1 MSGGPQGVRARVL
14 AHLERTGR
22 YPRWVLWVALTGM
35 FATTFPVTI
44 LVVSLGD
51 IAKDL
56 HTSETVLAWVLTAP
70 MLASAVALPVLGK
83 MGDLY
88 GQRRVFIV
96 GFAGA
101 TIAAL
106 LTAAAW
112 NPGSLI
118 GFRTLAL
125 TIGAATQPTSMA
137 LVISVYPPHERV
149 KALGWWSL
157 VAAGG
162 PSVGLVIGGPLIEW
176 VGWRPLFLIQAVLG
190 FAVLTAAFVVL
201 KEVRKHEP
209 VKFDVSGSAAL
220 TVGAGA
226 LLVLLSQGPD
236 WGWTHPALVA
246 CWFLAPIGMWTF
258 VRVERTARAP
268 LMPLHYFNRRNFTM
282 SQVCSLFMGAA
293 YMGGFVLSPLLTRFV
308 LHYTLSATALV
319 MVLRPLTFSLSSPL
333 GARLA
338 MRVGE
343 RTNSVVGTAMMTA
356 AMVSFAF
363 SALQASLA
371 WMVIGL
377 VLQGV
382 GNGVARPSLT
392 AVLTNAVDEKDVG
405 IASAS
410 NRMLHQIGASFGI
423 AVLTAVYG
431 GSRLPAAFARA
442 HLVGAVF
449 GALAVVAAAFVVS
462 YRRPRTR
469 DEDDAEVGIE
479 SIAADVP

>member
-1 MSGGPQGVRARVL
+1 MSGALAGFRSRLESGPNYR
-14 AHLERTGR
+14 
-22 YPRWVLWVALTGM
+22 RWVLITALTGM

-51 IAKDL
+51 IARDFG
-56 HTSETVLAWVLTAP
+56 TSETVLAWVISAP
-70 MLASAVALPVLGK
+70 MLASAVALPILGK

-88 GQRRVFIV
+88 GQRRVYIL

-101 TIAAL
+101 TLAAV
-106 LTAAAW
+106 LTALAW
-112 NPGSLI
+112 DPGALI

-125 TIGAATQPTSMA
+125 VIGAATQPTSMA
-137 LVISVYPPHERV
+137 LVVNVYLANERV

-162 PSVGLVIGGPLIEW
+162 PSVGLVIGGPIIDA
-176 VGWRPLFLIQAVLG
+176 VGWRPLFLIQAVMG
-190 FAVLTAAFVVL
+190 AVVLAASFVVL

-209 VKFDVSGSAAL
+209 VRFDVMGSAAL
-220 TVGAGA
+220 TLGTGG

-236 WGWTHPALVA
+236 WGWTHPALLVCA
-246 CWFLAPIGMWTF
+246 ALAPIGLYWF
-258 VRVERTARAP
+258 YRVEQSAIAP
-268 LMPLHYFNRRNFTM
+268 LMPLHYFNRRNFTA
-282 SQVCSLFMGAA
+282 SQICGLFMGGA

-308 LHYTLSATALV
+308 LGYSLSQTAAM

-343 RTNSVVGTAMMTA
+343 RTNALIGTAMMTA

-363 SALQASLA
+363 SALQASVVL
-371 WMVIGL
+371 VIVGL

-392 AVLTNAVDEKDVG
+392 ASLTNAVDEKDMGV
-405 IASAS
+405 ASAS

-423 AVLTAVYG
+423 AVLTAIYG
-431 GSRLPAAFARA
+431 GSGEGTAFARA
-442 HLVGAVF
+442 HFVGAVF
-449 GALAVVAAAFVVS
+449 GALSVVAAAFVIS
-462 YRRPRTR
+462 ERRERHEAKP
-469 DEDDAEVGIE
+469 D
-479 SIAADVP
+479 ADVLEVAPTG

>member
-1 MSGGPQGVRARVL
+1 MSAAL
-14 AHLERTGR
+14 ASFRSRLEGSPNYR
-22 YPRWVLWVALTGM
+22 RWVLVTALTGM

-51 IAKDL
+51 ISQDL
-56 HTSETVLAWVLTAP
+56 NTTETVLAWVISAP
-70 MLASAVALPVLGK
+70 MLASAVALPILGK

-88 GQRRVFIV
+88 GQRRVFIL

-101 TIAAL
+101 TTAAV
-106 LTAAAW
+106 LTALSW

-125 TIGAATQPTSMA
+125 VIGAATQPTSMA
-137 LVISVYPPHERV
+137 IVISVYPPTERV

-162 PSVGLVIGGPLIEW
+162 PSVGLVIGGPLIDW
-176 VGWRPLFLIQAVLG
+176 VGWRPLFLIQAVMG
-190 FAVLTAAFVVL
+190 FAVLAAAILVL
-201 KEVRKHEP
+201 KEIRKHEP
-209 VKFDVSGSAAL
+209 VRFDVAGSAAL
-220 TVGAGA
+220 TLGAGA

-236 WGWTHPALVA
+236 WGWTHPALMA
-246 CWFLAPIGMWTF
+246 CAVLAPIGLVWF
-258 VRVERTARAP
+258 YRVERAAAAP
-268 LMPLHYFNRRNFTM
+268 LLPLHYFRRRNFTA
-282 SQVCSLFMGAA
+282 SQLCGLFMGGA

-308 LHYTLSATALV
+308 LGYSLAQTALI
-319 MVLRPLTFSLSSPL
+319 MVLRPLTFSVSSPI

-343 RTNSVVGTAMMTA
+343 RTNAIVGTVMMTA

-371 WMVIGL
+371 FMIAGL

-392 AVLTNAVDEKDVG
+392 ASLTNAVDEKDVG

-423 AVLTAVYG
+423 AVLTAIYG
-431 GSRLPAAFARA
+431 GSRLGPAFARA

-449 GALAVVAAAFVVS
+449 GALAVLAAAFVIS
-462 YRRPRTR
+462 ERRERAG
-469 DEDDAEVGIE
+469 AEEE
-479 SIAADVP
+479 SRVDLEVAPTG

>member
-1 MSGGPQGVRARVL
+1 
-14 AHLERTGR
+14 
-22 YPRWVLWVALTGM
+22 M

-56 HTSETVLAWVLTAP
+56 HTSETVLAWVISAP
-70 MLASAVALPVLGK
+70 MLASAVALPILGK

-101 TIAAL
+101 TIASV
-106 LTAAAW
+106 LTALAW

-125 TIGAATQPTSMA
+125 VIGAATQPTSMA
-137 LVISVYPPHERV
+137 LVINVYPPHERV

-162 PSVGLVIGGPLIEW
+162 PSVGLVIGGPLIDW

-190 FAVLTAAFVVL
+190 VAVLIGATIVL
-201 KEVRKHEP
+201 KEVRKHER
-209 VKFDVSGSAAL
+209 VRFDVSGAATL
-220 TVGAGA
+220 TVGTGA
-226 LLVLLSQGPD
+226 LLVLFSQGPD
-236 WGWTHPALVA
+236 WGWTHPLLLA
-246 CWFLAPIGMWTF
+246 CWVLAPVGLWAF
-258 VRVERTARAP
+258 LRVERTAVAP
-268 LMPLHYFNRRNFTM
+268 LMPLHYFRRRNFTA
-282 SQVCSLFMGAA
+282 SQVSSLFIGAV

-308 LHYTLSATALV
+308 LDYSLSQTALI
-319 MVLRPLTFSLSSPL
+319 MLLRPLTFSLSSPI

-343 RTNSVVGTAMMTA
+343 RTNSVVGTVMMTA
-356 AMVSFAF
+356 AMVCFAF
-363 SALQASLA
+363 SALDASLSF
-371 WMVIGL
+371 MVAGL

-423 AVLTAVYG
+423 AVLTAIYG
-431 GSRLPAAFARA
+431 GTRLGPAFARA

-449 GALAVVAAAFVVS
+449 G
-462 YRRPRTR
+462 
-469 DEDDAEVGIE
+469 VG
-479 SIAADVP
+479 SVIAALFVTSTRRADVKLSELETVVIGAGDPEP

>member
-1 MSGGPQGVRARVL
+1 MSIGPHGVRERVL

-56 HTSETVLAWVLTAP
+56 NTSETTLAWVLTAP

-88 GQRRVFIV
+88 GQRRVFIL

-112 NPGSLI
+112 GPGSLI

-137 LVISVYPPHERV
+137 LVVNVYQPHERV

-162 PSVGLVIGGPLIEW
+162 PSVGLVIGGPMIDF

-190 FAVLTAAFVVL
+190 FAVLTAAFLVL

-209 VKFDVSGSAAL
+209 VKFDFAGSATL
-220 TVGAGA
+220 SVGAGA
-226 LLVLLSQGPD
+226 LLVLLSQGPE
-236 WGWTHPALVA
+236 WGWTHPALLA
-246 CWFLAPIGMWTF
+246 CWVLAPIGMWAF
-258 VRVERTARAP
+258 LRVERTAPAP
-268 LMPLHYFNRRNFTM
+268 LMPLDYFKRRNFTM
-282 SQVCSLFMGAA
+282 SQLCSLFIGAA
-293 YMGGFVLSPLLTRFV
+293 YMGGFVMSPLMTRFV
-308 LHYTLSATALV
+308 LNYTLSATALI
-319 MVLRPLTFSLSSPL
+319 MMLRPLTFSVSSPI

-343 RTNSVVGTAMMTA
+343 RTNAVVGTVMMTG

-363 SALQASLA
+363 SALHASLA
-371 WMVIGL
+371 LMIIGL

-392 AVLTNAVDEKDVG
+392 ATLTNAVDERDVG

-431 GSRLPAAFARA
+431 GTRAPAAFARA
-442 HLVGAVF
+442 HVVGAVF
-449 GALAVVAAAFVVS
+449 GALSVLCAAFVVS
-462 YRRPRTR
+462 ERRRTKA
-469 DEDDAEVGIE
+469 DELKDDATSEP
-479 SIAADVP
+479 IAADVP

>member
-1 MSGGPQGVRARVL
+1 MSAAPGSLRARIE
-14 AHLERTGR
+14 AGPNYR
-22 YPRWVLWVALTGM
+22 RWVLWVALTGM

-51 IAKDL
+51 ISQDL
-56 HTSETVLAWVLTAP
+56 NTTETVLAWVLTAP

-88 GQRRVFIV
+88 GQRRVFII

-106 LTAAAW
+106 LTAISW

-125 TIGAATQPTSMA
+125 VIGAATQPTSMA
-137 LVISVYPPHERV
+137 LVINVYKPEERV

-190 FAVLTAAFVVL
+190 FIVLTASFFVL
-201 KEVRKHEP
+201 KEVRKHEK
-209 VKFDVSGSAAL
+209 VRFDVAGSAWLAIG
-220 TVGAGA
+220 TGG
-226 LLVLLSQGPD
+226 LLVLLSQGPE
-236 WGWTHPALVA
+236 WGWTHPALLLCAV
-246 CWFLAPIGMWTF
+246 LAPIGLYGF
-258 VRVERTARAP
+258 VKVERSALAP
-268 LMPLHYFNRRNFTM
+268 LLPLHYFNRRNFTAT
-282 SQVCSLFMGAA
+282 QLCGLFMGGA

-308 LHYTLSATALV
+308 LDYSLSQTAL
-319 MVLRPLTFSLSSPL
+319 MMLLRPLTFSLSSPI
-333 GARLA
+333 GARMA
-338 MRVGE
+338 MRIGE
-343 RTNSVVGTAMMTA
+343 RTNALIGTVMMTL
-356 AMVSFAF
+356 AMFSFAG
-363 SALQASLA
+363 SALQASVVL
-371 WMVIGL
+371 MIVGL

-392 AVLTNAVDEKDVG
+392 ATLTNAVDEKDVG
-405 IASAS
+405 IAAAS

-423 AVLTAVYG
+423 AVLTAIYG
-431 GSRLPAAFARA
+431 GSRLGGSFARA
-442 HLVGAVF
+442 HLA
-449 GALAVVAAAFVVS
+449 GALFGVLAVIAAAFVRADRKKKLEPHELES
-462 YRRPRTR
+462 
-469 DEDDAEVGIE
+469 AAVGVGDPE
-479 SIAADVP
+479 P

>member
-1 MSGGPQGVRARVL
+1 MAGPGGVRARVL
-14 AHLERTGR
+14 EHLERTGR

-35 FATTFPVTI
+35 FATTFPVTV

-56 HTSETVLAWVLTAP
+56 HSSETVLAWVLTAP

-101 TIAAL
+101 TIASL

-176 VGWRPLFLIQAVLG
+176 FGWRPLFLIQSVLG
-190 FAVLTAAFVVL
+190 FVVLVAAALVL
-201 KEVRKHEP
+201 KELRQHEP
-209 VKFDVSGSAAL
+209 VRFDVAGSFAL
-220 TVGAGA
+220 SVGAGS

-236 WGWTHPALVA
+236 WGFTHPALLA
-246 CWFLAPIGMWTF
+246 CAFLAPVGLYAF
-258 VRVERTARAP
+258 YRVERTADAP
-268 LMPLHYFNRRNFTM
+268 LLPLAYFGRRNFTA
-282 SQVCSLFMGAA
+282 SQLCSMFMGAA
-293 YMGGFVLSPLLTRFV
+293 YMGGFVLSPLI
-308 LHYTLSATALV
+308 ATYLLGYSTKITAWL
-319 MVLRPLTFSLSSPL
+319 MLLRPLTFSLSSPI

-343 RTNSVVGTAMMTA
+343 RINSVTGTLMMTA
-356 AMVSFAF
+356 AMVSFAIG
-363 SALQASLA
+363 ALQASLV
-371 WMVIGL
+371 WMIVGL

-382 GNGVARPSLT
+382 GNGVCRPSLT
-392 AVLTNAVDEKDVG
+392 TVLTHAVDEKDMG

-431 GSRLPAAFARA
+431 GSRVGSSFARA

-449 GALAVVAAAFVVS
+449 GALSVVFAAMVISERRRGADDRPESEVV
-462 YRRPRTR
+462 
-469 DEDDAEVGIE
+469 
-479 SIAADVP
+479 AADVP

>member
-1 MSGGPQGVRARVL
+1 MADGPGGLRARVL
-14 AHLERTGR
+14 EHLERTGR

-56 HTSETVLAWVLTAP
+56 NTSETTLAWVLTGP

-88 GQRRVFIV
+88 GQRRVFIL

-106 LTAAAW
+106 LTSLAW
-112 NPGSLI
+112 GAGPLI

-137 LVISVYPPHERV
+137 LVVNVYSPEERV

-162 PSVGLVIGGPLIEW
+162 PSVGLVIGGPMIDF

-190 FAVLTAAFVVL
+190 FIVLASAALVL
-201 KEVRKHEP
+201 KEVREHEP
-209 VKFDVSGSAAL
+209 VKFDIAGAAWL
-220 TVGAGA
+220 TIGTGA
-226 LLVLLSQGPD
+226 LLVLLSQGPE

-246 CWFLAPIGMWTF
+246 CWVLAPLGLWGF
-258 VRVERTARAP
+258 FKVEQRADAP
-268 LMPLHYFNRRNFTM
+268 LLPLRYFKRRNFTAT
-282 SQVCSLFMGAA
+282 QICGLFMGSA
-293 YMGGFVLSPLLTRFV
+293 YMGGFVLSPLLARFV
-308 LHYTLSATALV
+308 LGYSLSQTALV
-319 MVLRPLTFSLSSPL
+319 MLLRPLTFSLSSPL

-338 MRVGE
+338 MRIGE
-343 RTNSVVGTAMMTA
+343 RTNAIIGTAMMTA
-356 AMVSFAF
+356 AMVAFAF
-363 SALQASLA
+363 SALEASLLLII
-371 WMVIGL
+371 VGL

-392 AVLTNAVDEKDVG
+392 ATLTNAVEEKDVG

-431 GSRLPAAFARA
+431 GSRAGTAFARA
-442 HLVGAVF
+442 HVVGAVF
-449 GALAVVAAAFVVS
+449 GILSVIAAAFVVD
-462 YRRPRTR
+462 RRRAKLPV
-469 DEDDAEVGIE
+469 DEAE
-479 SIAADVP
+479 ADVVLAGDPEP

>member
-1 MSGGPQGVRARVL
+1 MSGGPGGIRARVL

-22 YPRWVLWVALTGM
+22 YPRWVLLVALTGM
-35 FATTFPVTI
+35 FATTFPVTV
-44 LVVSLGD
+44 LVVSLGG

-56 HTSETVLAWVLTAP
+56 DTSETVLAWVLTAP

-101 TIAAL
+101 TVASL

-112 NPGSLI
+112 GPGSLI

-137 LVISVYPPHERV
+137 LVIAVYPAHERV

-176 VGWRPLFLIQAVLG
+176 FGWRPLFLIQSVLG
-190 FAVLTAAFVVL
+190 FVVLVGAALVL

-209 VKFDVSGSAAL
+209 VKFDVAGSFAL
-220 TVGAGA
+220 SIGAGA
-226 LLVLLSQGPD
+226 LLVMLSQGPD
-236 WGWTHPALVA
+236 WGFAHPAVIA
-246 CWFLAPIGMWTF
+246 CAVLAPIGLYAF
-258 VRVERTARAP
+258 YRVERTAEAP
-268 LMPLHYFNRRNFTM
+268 LLPLSYFRRRNFTA
-282 SQVCSLFMGAA
+282 SQVCSMFMGAA
-293 YMGGFVLSPLLTRFV
+293 YMGGFVLSPLIASYLLGYSTKIV
-308 LHYTLSATALV
+308 SWLML
-319 MVLRPLTFSLSSPL
+319 LRPLTFSLSSPI

-338 MRVGE
+338 MRIGE
-343 RTNSVVGTAMMTA
+343 RTNAVAGTLMMTV

-363 SALQASLA
+363 GALQASLLL
-371 WMVIGL
+371 MVIGL

-382 GNGVARPSLT
+382 GNGVCRPSLT
-392 AVLTNAVDEKDVG
+392 TVLTHAVDEKDMG

-423 AVLTAVYG
+423 AAVTAVYG
-431 GSRLPAAFARA
+431 GSRLGASFARA
-442 HLVGAVF
+442 HFVGAVF
-449 GALAVVAAAFVVS
+449 GALSVVFAALVVS
-462 YRRPRTR
+462 ERRRAPGAG
-469 DEDDAEVGIE
+469 DEPKSEAV
-479 SIAADVP
+479 AADVP

>member
-1 MSGGPQGVRARVL
+1 MSGA
-14 AHLERTGR
+14 LERIRVRIEGR
-22 YPRWVLWVALTGM
+22 QTYRRWVLVTSLTGM

-51 IAKDL
+51 IAQDL
-56 HTSETVLAWVLTAP
+56 DTTETVLAWVISAP
-70 MLASAVALPVLGK
+70 MLASAVALPILGK

-88 GQRRVFIV
+88 GQRRVFIL

-101 TIAAL
+101 T
-106 LTAAAW
+106 TAAVLTSLAW
-112 NPGSLI
+112 DPASLI

-125 TIGAATQPTSMA
+125 VIGAATQPTSMA
-137 LVISVYPPHERV
+137 LLVNVYPPSERV

-162 PSVGLVIGGPLIEW
+162 PSVGLVVGGPLIDY

-190 FAVLTAAFVVL
+190 FTVLAVATVVL
-201 KEVRKHEP
+201 KEVRKRQR
-209 VKFDVSGSAAL
+209 VRFDVAGSAAL
-220 TVGAGA
+220 TLGAGG
-226 LLVLLSQGPD
+226 LLVLLSQGPE
-236 WGWTHPALVA
+236 WGWSHPALLVCA
-246 CWFLAPIGMWTF
+246 AISPVGFAWFY
-258 VRVERTARAP
+258 RVERTAAAP
-268 LMPLHYFNRRNFTM
+268 LMPLHYFSRRNFTAA
-282 SQVCSLFMGAA
+282 QLCGLFMGAA

-308 LHYTLSATALV
+308 LGYSLSQTALI
-319 MVLRPLTFSLSSPL
+319 MLLRPLTFSLSSPL

-343 RTNSVVGTAMMTA
+343 RVNALTGTLMLTA
-356 AMVSFAF
+356 AMASFAL

-371 WMVIGL
+371 LMVIGL

-392 AVLTNAVDEKDVG
+392 ASLTNAVDESDVG

-423 AVLTAVYG
+423 AVLTAIYG
-431 GSRLPAAFARA
+431 GSRAGADFARA
-442 HLVGAVF
+442 HWIGVAF
-449 GALAVVAAAFVVS
+449 GALGALAAAFVIS
-462 YRRPRTR
+462 ERR
-469 DEDDAEVGIE
+469 DHASHESEEVLSVTPAG
-479 SIAADVP
+479 

>member
-1 MSGGPQGVRARVL
+1 MSGVLDGLRSRLEAGPNYR
-14 AHLERTGR
+14 
-22 YPRWVLWVALTGM
+22 RWVLVTALTGM

-51 IAKDL
+51 IAQDL
-56 HTSETVLAWVLTAP
+56 HTSETVLAWVISAP
-70 MLASAVALPVLGK
+70 MLASAVALPILGK

-88 GQRRVFIV
+88 GQRHVFIL

-101 TIAAL
+101 TIAAI
-106 LTAAAW
+106 LTALSW

-125 TIGAATQPTSMA
+125 VIGAATQPTSMA

-162 PSVGLVIGGPLIEW
+162 PSVGLVIGGPLIDW
-176 VGWRPLFLIQAVLG
+176 VGWRPLFLIQAMMGFSVL
-190 FAVLTAAFVVL
+190 AAATLVL

-209 VKFDVSGSAAL
+209 VRFDVAGSAAL
-220 TVGAGA
+220 TLGAGA

-236 WGWTHPALVA
+236 WGWTHPALMA
-246 CWFLAPIGMWTF
+246 CAVLAPIGLAWF
-258 VRVERTARAP
+258 YRVERDAAAP
-268 LMPLHYFNRRNFTM
+268 LLPLHYFRRRNFTA
-282 SQVCSLFMGAA
+282 SQLCGLFMGGA

-308 LHYTLSATALV
+308 LGYTLAQTALI
-319 MVLRPLTFSLSSPL
+319 MVLRPLTFSLSSPI

-343 RTNSVVGTAMMTA
+343 RANAIVGTVMMTL

-371 WMVIGL
+371 FMIAGL

-392 AVLTNAVDEKDVG
+392 ASLTNAVDESDVG
-405 IASAS
+405 VAAAS

-423 AVLTAVYG
+423 AVLTAIYG
-431 GSRLPAAFARA
+431 GSRLGPDFARA
-442 HLVGAVF
+442 HLAGAVF
-449 GALAVVAAAFVVS
+449 GALSVAAAAFVIS
-462 YRRPRTR
+462 ERRERAGT
-469 DEDDAEVGIE
+469 EAEARVDLEVAPTG
-479 SIAADVP
+479 

>member
-1 MSGGPQGVRARVL
+1 MSGPLSGFRSR
-14 AHLERTGR
+14 LESSPNYR
-22 YPRWVLWVALTGM
+22 RWVLIVALTGM

-51 IAKDL
+51 IARDFG
-56 HTSETVLAWVLTAP
+56 TSETVLAWVISAP
-70 MLASAVALPVLGK
+70 MLASAVVLPVLGK

-88 GQRRVFIV
+88 GQRRVFIL

-101 TIAAL
+101 TFAAI
-106 LTAAAW
+106 LTALAW
-112 NPGSLI
+112 SPGALI

-125 TIGAATQPTSMA
+125 VIGAATQPTSMA
-137 LVISVYPPHERV
+137 LVISVYPPMERV

-162 PSVGLVIGGPLIEW
+162 PSVGLVIGGPLIDW

-190 FAVLTAAFVVL
+190 FTVLAASWFVL
-201 KEVRKHEP
+201 KEVRKHER
-209 VKFDVSGSAAL
+209 VRFDVAGSAAL

-236 WGWTHPALVA
+236 WGWTHPALLVCA
-246 CWFLAPIGMWTF
+246 ALSPLGLAWFY
-258 VRVERTARAP
+258 RVEGKAAAP
-268 LMPLHYFNRRNFTM
+268 LLPLRYFQRRNFTATQI
-282 SQVCSLFMGAA
+282 SALFMGAA

-308 LHYTLSATALV
+308 LGYSLSQTAL
-319 MVLRPLTFSLSSPL
+319 MMMLRPLTFSLSSPV

-338 MRVGE
+338 MRIGE
-343 RTNSVVGTAMMTA
+343 RTNAVIGTAMMTG
-356 AMVSFAF
+356 AMVAFAF
-363 SALQASLA
+363 SALQASVA
-371 WMVIGL
+371 FVVAGL

-392 AVLTNAVDEKDVG
+392 ASLTNAVDEKDIG

-423 AVLTAVYG
+423 AVLTAIYG
-431 GSRLPAAFARA
+431 GSRLGSSFARA

-449 GALAVVAAAFVVS
+449 GVLALIAAAFVIS
-462 YRRPRTR
+462 ERRHPLRS
-469 DEDDAEVGIE
+469 EEHAEQELEVAPTG
-479 SIAADVP
+479 

>member
-1 MSGGPQGVRARVL
+1 MSAALSGFRSR
-14 AHLERTGR
+14 LESSPNYR
-22 YPRWVLWVALTGM
+22 RWVLVTALTGM

-51 IAKDL
+51 IAQDL
-56 HTSETVLAWVLTAP
+56 GTTETVLAWVISAP
-70 MLASAVALPVLGK
+70 MLASAVALPILGK

-88 GQRRVFIV
+88 GQRRVFIL

-101 TIAAL
+101 TVAAL
-106 LTAAAW
+106 LTAMAW
-112 NPGSLI
+112 DPGSLI

-125 TIGAATQPTSMA
+125 VIGAATQPTSMG
-137 LVISVYPPHERV
+137 LVIAVYPPSERV

-162 PSVGLVIGGPLIEW
+162 PSVGLVIGGPLIDW
-176 VGWRPLFLIQAVLG
+176 VGWRPLFLIQAVMG
-190 FAVLTAAFVVL
+190 AVVLVAATLVL
-201 KEVRKHEP
+201 KEVRKHER
-209 VKFDVSGSAAL
+209 VRFDVAGSAAL

-226 LLVLLSQGPD
+226 LLVLLSQGPE
-236 WGWTHPALVA
+236 WGWTHPALLA
-246 CWFLAPIGMWTF
+246 CVVLAPIGFTWF
-258 VRVERTARAP
+258 YRVEKAAAAP
-268 LMPLHYFNRRNFTM
+268 LLPLHYFKRRNFTA
-282 SQVCSLFMGAA
+282 SQVCGLFMGGA

-308 LHYTLSATALV
+308 LGYSLSQTALI
-319 MVLRPLTFSLSSPL
+319 MLLRPLTFSLSSPV

-343 RTNSVVGTAMMTA
+343 RTNSLIGTAMMTA

-363 SALQASLA
+363 SALDASLA
-371 WMVIGL
+371 LMIVGL

-392 AVLTNAVDEKDVG
+392 ASLTNAVDEKDVG

-423 AVLTAVYG
+423 AVLTAIYG
-431 GSRLPAAFARA
+431 GSRLGSAFARA

-449 GALAVVAAAFVVS
+449 GVLSVVAAAFVIS
-462 YRRPRTR
+462 HRRERPV
-469 DEDDAEVGIE
+469 EDAETSFEVAQTG
-479 SIAADVP
+479 

>member
-1 MSGGPQGVRARVL
+1 MSGGPHGVRARVL
-14 AHLERTGR
+14 THLERTGR

-56 HTSETVLAWVLTAP
+56 NTSETTLAWVLTAP

-96 GFAGA
+96 GFASA
-101 TIAAL
+101 TFAAL
-106 LTAAAW
+106 LTATAW
-112 NPGSLI
+112 GPGSLI

-137 LVISVYPPHERV
+137 LVINVYQPHERV

-162 PSVGLVIGGPLIEW
+162 PSVGLVIGGPLIDW
-176 VGWRPLFLIQAVLG
+176 VGWRPLFLIQAALG
-190 FAVLTAAFVVL
+190 FTVLVAAFVVL

-209 VKFDVSGSAAL
+209 VRFDVSGAAAL
-220 TVGAGA
+220 TVGTGA
-226 LLVLLSQGPD
+226 LLVLLSQGPE
-236 WGWTHPALVA
+236 WGWTHPALIA
-246 CWFLAPIGMWTF
+246 CWFLTPLGLWAFLRI
-258 VRVERTARAP
+258 ERTAPAP
-268 LMPLHYFNRRNFTM
+268 LMPLDYFKRRNFTM
-282 SQVCSLFMGAA
+282 SQLCGLFMGAA

-319 MVLRPLTFSLSSPL
+319 MTLRPLTFSLSSPI

-343 RTNSVVGTAMMTA
+343 RTNSVVGTLMMTV

-363 SALQASLA
+363 SALHASIV

-377 VLQGV
+377 VTQGV
-382 GNGVARPSLT
+382 GNGIARPSLT
-392 AVLTNAVDEKDVG
+392 AVLTNAVDEADVG

-423 AVLTAVYG
+423 AVLTAIYG
-431 GSRLPAAFARA
+431 GSRLPDDFARA

-449 GALAVVAAAFVVS
+449 GALAVITAAFVVS
-462 YRRPRTR
+462 YRRQRP
-469 DEDDAEVGIE
+469 DEDELAQDTEH
-479 SIAADVP
+479 IAADVP

>member
-1 MSGGPQGVRARVL
+1 MSGVL
-14 AHLERTGR
+14 EGLRSRLEGGENYR
-22 YPRWVLWVALTGM
+22 RWVLVTALTGM

-51 IAKDL
+51 ISQDL
-56 HTSETVLAWVLTAP
+56 NTTETVLAWVISAP
-70 MLASAVALPVLGK
+70 MLASAVALPILGK

-88 GQRRVFIV
+88 GQRRVFIL

-101 TIAAL
+101 TTAAV
-106 LTAAAW
+106 LTALSW

-125 TIGAATQPTSMA
+125 VIGAATQPTSMA
-137 LVISVYPPHERV
+137 LVISVYPPTERV

-162 PSVGLVIGGPLIEW
+162 PSVGLVIGGPLIDW
-176 VGWRPLFLIQAVLG
+176 VGWRPLFLIQAVMG
-190 FAVLTAAFVVL
+190 FAVLAAAVLVL
-201 KEVRKHEP
+201 KEIRKHEP
-209 VKFDVSGSAAL
+209 VRFDVAGSAAL
-220 TVGAGA
+220 TLGAGA

-236 WGWTHPALVA
+236 WGWTHPALMA
-246 CWFLAPIGMWTF
+246 CAVLAPIGLVLF
-258 VRVERTARAP
+258 YRVERVAAAP
-268 LMPLHYFNRRNFTM
+268 LLPLHYFRRRNFTA
-282 SQVCSLFMGAA
+282 SQVCGLFMGGA

-308 LHYTLSATALV
+308 LGYTLAQTALI
-319 MVLRPLTFSLSSPL
+319 MVLRPLTFSLSSPI

-343 RTNSVVGTAMMTA
+343 RTNAIVGTVMMTA

-371 WMVIGL
+371 FMIAGL

-392 AVLTNAVDEKDVG
+392 ASLTNAVDEKDVG

-423 AVLTAVYG
+423 AVLTAIYG
-431 GSRLPAAFARA
+431 GSRLGPAFARA
-442 HLVGAVF
+442 HLAGAVF
-449 GALAVVAAAFVVS
+449 GVLAVVAAAFVIS
-462 YRRPRTR
+462 ERRERAG
-469 DEDDAEVGIE
+469 AEAE
-479 SIAADVP
+479 SRVDLEVAPTG